1 MEQNLV
7 ESTEFRTALV
17 DWFKH
22 QGRKLPWRET
32 ADPYA
37 ILVSELMLQQT
48 QVRTVLSYYPRWF
61 ERFPTIR
68 DLANAR
74 EAEVLHAWQGL
85 GYYNRARNL
94 HRCAKIIVT
103 ELNGHLPSS
112 VDDLVKLPGIGRYTA
127 GAIVCFAF
135 DQPAPI
141 VDGNIARA
149 VSRLLNLQE
158 PVDQPRGSR
167 IIWDSAF
174 RYVQGNNNP
183 RLLNSALM
191 ELGAMICLPRKPL
204 CFLCPVRS
212 FCRARDPDSLPKKR
226 ERPRMERKNEFH
238 FFALKDGSVLLEQN
252 PGKRWQGLWTLPAL
266 PPDSGSARSADARIA
281 FLSLSYPITRFVVR
295 LNVFLSD
302 PPATLLDGQAWH
314 RLELLDCLP
323 MPSPH
328 RRAVQMALQ
337 KGGLIS
343 S

>member
-1 MEQNLV
+1 MKQNLV
-7 ESTEFRTALV
+7 ESTEFRTSLV
-17 DWFKH
+17 AWYKR

-48 QVRTVLSYYPRWF
+48 QVTTVLSYYQRWF

-68 DLANAR
+68 DLANAG
-74 EAEVLHAWQGL
+74 ETEILHAWQGL

-94 HRCAKIIVT
+94 HRCSKIIVN
-103 ELNGHLPSS
+103 ELNGHFPSS
-112 VDDLVKLPGIGRYTA
+112 VDELVKLPGIGKYTA
-127 GAIVCFAF
+127 GAIVSFAF

-149 VSRLLNLQE
+149 LSRLLNLQE
-158 PVDQPRGSR
+158 PVDRPRGSQ

-174 RYVQGNNNP
+174 RYVQGTDP

-191 ELGAMICLPRKPL
+191 ELGAMVCLPRRPL
-204 CFLCPVRS
+204 CILCPVRS
-212 FCRARDPDSLPKKR
+212 FCQAGDPEALPRKR
-226 ERPRMERKNEFH
+226 ERPQIERRTESH
-238 FFALKDGSVLLEQN
+238 FFALKDGCVLLEQN
-252 PGKRWQGLWTLPAL
+252 PGRRWHGLWTLPAL
-266 PPDSGSARSADARIA
+266 PPDSGSARSDDGQIA
-281 FLSLSYPITRFVVR
+281 FLSLSFPITRFLVR

-302 PPATLLDGQAWH
+302 PPATVFEGQAWH
-314 RLELLDCLP
+314 RLELLDVLP

-337 KGGLIS
+337 KSGLIFP
-343 S
+343 

>member
-17 DWFKH
+17 DWFKR

-48 QVRTVLSYYPRWF
+48 QVATVLSYYLRWF

-74 EAEVLHAWQGL
+74 ETEVLHAWQGL

-94 HRCAKIIVT
+94 HRCSKIIVT
-103 ELNGHLPSS
+103 ELKGHFPSS

-135 DQPAPI
+135 DLPAPI
-141 VDGNIARA
+141 VDANIARA

-167 IIWDSAF
+167 VIWDFAS
-174 RYVQGNNNP
+174 RYVQGHHP
-183 RLLNSALM
+183 GLLNSALM
-191 ELGAMICLPRKPL
+191 ELGATICVPRKPL
-204 CFLCPVRS
+204 CIICPVRS
-212 FCRARDPDSLPKKR
+212 FCAAIEPESLPRKR
-226 ERPRMERKNEFH
+226 ERQKIEKKTEFH
-238 FFALKDGSVLLEQN
+238 ILALKEGRILLQQN
-252 PGKRWQGLWTLPAL
+252 LGKRWHGLWSLPVFV
-266 PPDSGSARSADARIA
+266 PNQRSGQCVDLDRP
-281 FLSLSYPITRFVVR
+281 FLNLSYPITRLLVR
-295 LNVFLSD
+295 LNVFLSE
-302 PPATLLDGQAWH
+302 PPASLSPEQAWH
-314 RLELLDCLP
+314 GLELLDSIP

-328 RRAVQMALQ
+328 RRAIQQSVQRL
-337 KGGLIS
+337 GLS
-343 S
+343 V

>member
-7 ESTEFRTALV
+7 EITEFRAALV
-17 DWFKH
+17 DWFKR
-22 QGRKLPWRET
+22 QGRRLPWRET
-32 ADPYA
+32 TDPYE

-48 QVRTVLSYYPRWF
+48 QVTTVLSYYQRWF

-85 GYYNRARNL
+85 GYYSRARNL
-94 HRCAKIIVT
+94 HRCSKIIVT
-103 ELNGHLPSS
+103 EFDGHFPAS
-112 VDDLVKLPGIGRYTA
+112 VDALVKLPGIGRYTA

-141 VDGNIARA
+141 VDGNIARV

-174 RYVQGNNNP
+174 RYVQGTGP
-183 RLLNSALM
+183 RILNSALM
-191 ELGAMICLPRKPL
+191 ELGAIVCLPRKPR

-212 FCRARDPDSLPKKR
+212 FCQARDPDSLPKKR
-226 ERPRMERKNEFH
+226 ARPKIERKNEFH
-238 FFALKDGSVLLEQN
+238 SFALKDGCVLLQQN

-266 PPDSGSARSADARIA
+266 SPDSRSARCDAAQNA

-295 LNVFLSD
+295 LNVYLSE
-302 PPATLLDGQAWH
+302 PPATVLEGQAWH

-328 RRAVQMALQ
+328 RRAVQMVLQ
-337 KGGLIS
+337 KSGLIS
-343 S
+343 P